1 MENVTSTEMPMSST
15 SSFGTDQLRK
25 LGDTVYTGVNDGLK
39 YITTNKIIA
48 AVLGMFLIL
57 YSAKAAP
64 SLPNYLVKVLDH
76 PVVKVLFMFLIA
88 YIASKSA
95 QVALIT
101 ATVLFLTI
109 QGLSYFESTL
119 SMKASS
125 TVFTSAPS
133 QVSAPGQQQ
142 VSASAQVPEV
152 QMTPEQVA
160 VLNNLL
166 TKIDANNQAA
176 AKAEAFGNTDLAKNF
191 RIEAF
196 AAEMIVDAAV
206 ASAQHQMA
214 AEEAKNNGDMTKA
227 DAHMQEAAKLG
238 EKADLLLKAEQ
249 SKESAKEAEQ
259 NGNMDEAKS
268 HLNNAYE
275 LLNKVQEVE
284 SKPSSAPAPQLPA
297 TVPSGH
303 EAETTLAPIN
313 VTTLNVQSSCLP
325 ISSAPVPSK
334 TEELNGYECNE
345 YAAF

>member
-1 MENVTSTEMPMSST
+1 MENVTSTEMPMSTT
-15 SSFGTDQLRK
+15 SSFGTEQLRK
-25 LGDTVYTGVNDGLK
+25 LGNTVYDSVNKGLK
-39 YITTNKIIA
+39 IITTHQIVA

-64 SLPNYLVKVLDH
+64 TLPSYLVKALDH
-76 PVVKVLFMFLIA
+76 PIVKVLFMFLIA
-88 YIASKSA
+88 YIASKEKDPK
-95 QVALIT
+95 VALIT
-101 ATVLFLTI
+101 AVVLFLTI

-119 SMKASS
+119 SMKAS
-125 TVFTSAPS
+125 ANAS
-133 QVSAPGQQQ
+133 QPANVSPPANALP
-142 VSASAQVPEV
+142 SAQVPKV

-160 VLNNLL
+160 VLNKLL

-176 AKAEAFGNTDLAKNF
+176 SKAESFGNTDLANNF

-214 AEEAKNNGDMTKA
+214 AEEAKDNGDMAKA
-227 DAHMQEAAKLG
+227 DAHMQEAVKLG
-238 EKADLLLKAEQ
+238 DKADLLLKAEQ

-259 NGNMDEAKS
+259 NGNMEEAKA

-275 LLNKVQEVE
+275 LLDKVQEVE
-284 SKPSSAPAPQLPA
+284 SKPTPTSTPTLQVPNV
-297 TVPSGH
+297 VPSGH
-303 EAETTLAPIN
+303 EAETNLAPID

-325 ISSAPVPSK
+325 VASAPVPSK
-334 TEELNGYECNE
+334 TEALNGYEYNE